1 MRGSLSPS
9 YDRGQRRRPA
19 PAEMLAPPPAPPA
32 PPMLLLLLLCATS
45 AIALPSVAATRRA
58 LEEDPEA
65 MPNCLGCFNSTSGQ
79 CTVDTGNGISC
90 SNATSSDCEALG
102 EQYVDADPNTWPA
115 GCLVQVAAKC
125 MDDLD
130 AYGCGSGAEKYTTH
144 ANSTEQCLEDAKKI
158 GASVRRHPHSLCHC
172 R

>member
-1 MRGSLSPS
+1 MRTGAQQTQ
-9 YDRGQRRRPA
+9 GVAGMQA
-19 PAEMLAPPPAPPA
+19 GI
-32 PPMLLLLLLCATS
+32 
-45 AIALPSVAATRRA
+45 AIGASVLYRK
-58 LEEDPEA
+58 
-65 MPNCLGCFNSTSGQ
+65 
-79 CTVDTGNGISC
+79 NGISC

-144 ANSTEQCLEDAKKI
+144 ANSTEQCLEDAKKM

-172 R
+172 RSLATCGFSAAVCLIHALLWPRCGLACDCWAAGVDCLSMPRWPCVDPVRGL